1 MSNLYNLLK
10 TIIEKLNTA
19 VKSVNGKTGDITL
32 NASDVGADASGT
44 AESKVSTHNTSTDS
58 HSDIRLMISGL
69 TNRLNTLADSDDAT
83 LDQLSEVVAYIK
95 SNRDLISSITT
106 SKVNVED
113 IIDNL
118 TTNVADKPLSA
129 AQGVALKELI
139 DAISIPEVDE
149 TLSESG
155 KAADAAAVGDRLS
168 AFSNEISNLPQPD
181 WNQNDSAA
189 PDYVKNRPFYTGD
202 PVETVLVEESTV
214 TFADTGYGFY
224 AAEFSSTFEATVGET
239 YKVYWDG
246 AAYECTCVKF
256 NNGQAIGNLSV
267 AGSGSDTGEPFLI
280 GIVNDGRIEIATKN
294 TSSSHT
300 FSISGKV
307 APVVKID
314 KKYLVQPDLNQ
325 NDETAPD
332 YVKNRPFY
340 TGDPVETVLVEE
352 STVSFTGGGSDPY
365 IGELQSTMEATVGE
379 IYKVSWDGTVYECV
393 CADFNGYTA
402 IGNFSI
408 LGAGSDT
415 GEPFLIGIVN
425 GQEIQIVTADTSAS
439 HTISISGMVA
449 QIVKIDDKYLAISET
464 IDLSSLSEWTGEQK
478 QNLYDKFKSG
488 KILLAKNIPDVEGL
502 LTITYVNYDNMFS
515 EFEINA
521 IGGHYAC
528 KSYGSSWDIF
538 ELSNSNVQNR
548 INNTLDSKTSWKLYS
563 ANATHVDIGEPF
575 RIELQCIE
583 GKPVFYF
590 ELRGNPGVKTEYKY
604 PFLQKSTELE
614 IGSSTGSSSKVFKIT
629 VDDNSSLK
637 VVNTSDSSEVTMA
650 KTSDV
655 PTDDHINELINNAV
669 PTVPTNV
676 SAFTNDAG
684 YLTLATL
691 PKYEGVVE

>member
-10 TIIEKLNTA
+10 SIIEKLNTA

-69 TNRLNTLADSDDAT
+69 TNRLNTLADSDDVT

-168 AFSNEISNLPQPD
+168 AFSNEIANLPQSD

-214 TFADTGYGFY
+214 SFIGGGSHPYIG
-224 AAEFSSTFEATVGET
+224 ELQSTMEATVGET

-246 AAYECTCVKF
+246 SAYECTCVKF

-280 GIVNDGRIEIATKN
+280 GIA
-294 TSSSHT
+294 
-300 FSISGKV
+300 
-307 APVVKID
+307 
-314 KKYLVQPDLNQ
+314 
-325 NDETAPD
+325 
-332 YVKNRPFY
+332 
-340 TGDPVETVLVEE
+340 
-352 STVSFTGGGSDPY
+352 
-365 IGELQSTMEATVGE
+365 
-379 IYKVSWDGTVYECV
+379 
-393 CADFNGYTA
+393 
-402 IGNFSI
+402 
-408 LGAGSDT
+408 
-415 GEPFLIGIVN
+415 N
-425 GQEIQIVTADTSAS
+425 GQGIQIATADTSAS

-488 KILLAKNIPDVEGL
+488 KILLAKNIPYVEGL

-521 IGGHYAC
+521 IGGNYAC

-538 ELSNSNVQNR
+538 ELSNSNIQNR
-548 INNTLDSKTSWKLYS
+548 INNTLDSKTSWNLYS

-575 RIELQCIE
+575 SIRLQCIE

-590 ELRGNPGVKTEYKY
+590 QLRGNPGVDMRYKY
-604 PFLQKSTELE
+604 PFLQKDTELE

-629 VDDNSSLK
+629 VDDSGIIK
-637 VVNTSDSSEVTMA
+637 TTNTIDSTEVQFA
-650 KTSDV
+650 KISDV
-655 PTDDHINELINNAV
+655 PTEDHINELINNAV